1 MTDND
6 DRERSTAASN
16 EPCPVCMGDITNPHT
31 LDCSHTFCTSCIVQW
46 FRSGQASCPMCR
58 DVAVHLNF
66 PTMMERCTMLRRK
79 ARRKD
84 ASKRLK
90 VLYGR
95 LLRAEKKQK
104 EANREYHDFRRSK
117 KADLK
122 HYRKLNSARW
132 RAELGVR
139 RAKVRLGLHT
149 DKDEPI
155 PFVRDDS
162 SMRLRFRY

>member
-1 MTDND
+1 
-6 DRERSTAASN
+6 
-16 EPCPVCMGDITNPHT
+16 
-31 LDCSHTFCTSCIVQW
+31 
-46 FRSGQASCPMCR
+46 
-58 DVAVHLNF
+58 
-66 PTMMERCTMLRRK
+66 MLRRR
-79 ARRKD
+79 ARRKN

-95 LLRAEKKQK
+95 LLRAEKKRK
-104 EANREYHDFRRSK
+104 EASREWNDFRRSK
-117 KADLK
+117 KDDLK
-122 HYRKLNSARW
+122 HYRKLSAARW

-149 DKDEPI
+149 DRDEAI